1 MSEGF
6 GMLTSLKDLNLGG
19 CDELGSLPESES
31 YFSLRISDF

>member
-6 GMLTSLKDLNLGG
+6 GQLAKLENLNLMR

-31 YFSLRISDF
+31 PLTSHFIF